1 VISFFLHKFF
11 YMIYDRDPF
20 FIALYGFDIHFVYL
34 TKYLLL
40 NKRVTIIDTIR
51 LNETLVNGS
60 QSSINS
66 DCLRINTKTGW
77 NNNIVNE
84 LSPHL
89 VKMFTLFDT
98 IIQSK

>member
-1 VISFFLHKFF
+1 MSYLFHTFF
-11 YMIYDRDPF
+11 YIIYYRNAF
-20 FIALYGFDIHFVYL
+20 FIALYGLHIHFVYL

-77 NNNIVNE
+77 NKNIVKE